1 MKMIEAETL
10 IEASPEQV
18 WSVLADFEKWP
29 QWNRIMPGIEGELE
43 EGARVK
49 LTLALPGRRTSYQ
62 KPLLTRVTTNQELRW
77 YEKVISVNI
86 FASEH
91 WFRLEATT
99 NGCRVRHGEQFDG
112 FLSAMMGKK
121 TLAETERLF
130 TLMNRD
136 LKERVEE
143 TG

>member
-43 EGARVK
+43 EG
-49 LTLALPGRRTSYQ
+49 
-62 KPLLTRVTTNQELRW
+62 VTTNQELRW